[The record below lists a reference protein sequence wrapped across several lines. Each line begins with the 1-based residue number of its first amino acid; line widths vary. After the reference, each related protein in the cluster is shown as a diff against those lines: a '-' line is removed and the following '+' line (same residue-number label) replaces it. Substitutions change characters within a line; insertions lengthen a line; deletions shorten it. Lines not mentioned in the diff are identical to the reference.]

1 MQFYRDGYY
10 SGDPRVQPAADI
22 IDGSEVDVL
31 IVGTGPAG
39 LILAAQLAAFPEI
52 RTMVIERR
60 DGPIDLGQADG
71 ISCRSMEM
79 FEAFG
84 IASRILEEAYWVNET
99 VFWRPDPTDPARIS
113 RSGRIQDVEDG
124 LSEMPHTILNQARVH
139 GLLLESMR
147 NSASRLEPHYG
158 VEIVDLDDSDEGD
171 AGAVVRATLR
181 RTATD
186 QRVHVRAR
194 YVVGADGARSTTRGL
209 IGAHLE
215 GEAANQAWGVMDLLA
230 TTDFPDIRYKALIQS
245 SEHGNVLIIPREGG
259 YLFRMYVE
267 LDRLE
272 PGERVQSRGITS
284 DDLIEAARRVLHP
297 YSLEVHEIAWWSVYE
312 IGQRIASAFDNTG
325 ETGIPSVFLMGD
337 ACHTHSPKAGQGMN
351 VSMGDGFNLGWK
363 LAAVLR
369 GQADP
374 GLLMSY
380 AEERRLSAQALID
393 FDRRWAAMMSA
404 KVASGEDDEGI
415 SPEALQRQFS
425 EQGRYTAGF
434 ATTYAG
440 LTLTGDQT
448 HQGLATGYPVGERFQ
463 SAEVIRIADAKRVH
477 LGQVARA
484 DGRWRLYVFSGSGV
498 LAGSTVAQGE
508 DSRLHRACAYLIDT
522 VIPAVTADGADLD
535 SVIDARGVIQGSH
548 RETNLADLPRL
559 LRPRTGRYGLLD
571 HEKAFSADL
580 GGDADIYAL
589 RGVDRRQGCMV
600 LVRPDQYVA
609 QVVPLDGGERLL
621 DYLTR
626 VLKAPSAHPSG

>member
-10 SGDPRVQPAADI
+10 PGDPRVLPADDI

-39 LILAAQLAAFPEI
+39 LILGAQLAAFPDI
-52 RTMVIERR
+52 STMVVERR

-84 IASRILEEAYWVNET
+84 IANRILEEAYWVNET
-99 VFWRPDPTDPARIS
+99 VFWRPDPQDTSRIS

-139 GLLLESMR
+139 GLLLESMK
-147 NSASRLEPHYG
+147 NSPSRLEPHYG
-158 VEIVDLDDSDEGD
+158 VEIVDLDDSDTG
-171 AGAVVRATLR
+171 GPVRVTLR
-181 RTATD
+181 RTASD
-186 QRVHVRAR
+186 EEVHVSAR
-194 YVVGADGARSTTRGL
+194 FVVGADGARSTTRQL
-209 IGAHLE
+209 IGSTLE
-215 GEAANQAWGVMDLLA
+215 GEAANQAWGVMDILA
-230 TTDFPDIRYKALIQS
+230 TTDFPDIRFKALIQS
-245 SEHGNVLIIPREGG
+245 EQHGNILVIPREGG

-267 LDRLE
+267 LDKLE

-284 DDLIEAARRVLHP
+284 DYLVEAARRVLHP

-337 ACHTHSPKAGQGMN
+337 SCHTHSPKAGQGMN
-351 VSMGDGFNLGWK
+351 VSMGDAFNLGWK

-374 GLLMSY
+374 SLLTTYS
-380 AEERRLSAQALID
+380 EERRLSAQALID
-393 FDRRWAAMMSA
+393 FDKKWAAMMSA
-404 KVASGEDDEGI
+404 KVASGDGDDGV

-440 LTLTGDQT
+440 LTLTGDAAQ
-448 HQGLATGYPVGERFQ
+448 QGLATGYPVGERFQ
-463 SAEVIRIADAKRVH
+463 SAEVMRIADAKRVH
-477 LGQVARA
+477 LGHVARA
-484 DGRWRLYVFSGSGV
+484 DGRWRLYVFADS
-498 LAGSTVAQGE
+498 ADPRGE
-508 DSRLHRACAYLIDT
+508 GSRLSRACAYLRDT
-522 VIPAVTADGADLD
+522 VIPAVTAEGADID
-535 SVIDARGVIQGSH
+535 SVIDVRGVIQRSH
-548 RETNLADLPRL
+548 RETELTQLPEL
-559 LRPRTGRYGLLD
+559 LRPTTGRYGLLD

-580 GGDADIYAL
+580 DGDPDIYAL
-589 RGVDRRQGCMV
+589 RGVDREQGCLV

-609 QVVPLDGGERLL
+609 QVVSLDDGEQLL
-621 DYLTR
+621 KYLAD
-626 VLKAPSAHPSG
+626 VLKAPTA

>member
-10 SGDPRVQPAADI
+10 PGDPRVQPAADI

-39 LILAAQLAAFPEI
+39 LIVAAQLAAFPDI
-52 RTMVIERR
+52 RTMVVERR
-60 DGPIDLGQADG
+60 EGPIDLGQADG

-84 IASRILEEAYWVNET
+84 IASRILGESYWVNET
-99 VFWRPDPTDPARIS
+99 VFWRPDPADPSRIS

-147 NSASRLEPHYG
+147 NSPSRLEPHYG
-158 VEIVDLDDSDEGD
+158 VEIVDLDDTAEG
-171 AGAVVRATLR
+171 GPVRVTLR

-186 QRVHVRAR
+186 QQVHVRAR

-209 IGAHLE
+209 IGSRLE
-215 GEAANQAWGVMDLLA
+215 GESARRAWGVMDILA
-230 TTDFPDIRYKALIQS
+230 STDFPDIRFKALIQS
-245 SEHGNVLIIPREGG
+245 AEHGNVLVIPREGG

-267 LDRLE
+267 LDELAE
-272 PGERVQSRGITS
+272 GERVQSRGITS
-284 DDLIEAARRVLHP
+284 DSLIQAAQRVLHP
-297 YSLEVHEIAWWSVYE
+297 YSLDVQEVAWWSVYE
-312 IGQRIASAFDNTG
+312 IGQRIASAFDNAG
-325 ETGIPSVFLMGD
+325 ESGVPAVFLMGD

-369 GQADP
+369 GQVDP
-374 GLLMSY
+374 SLLTTY

-393 FDRRWAAMMSA
+393 FDKKWAAMMSA
-404 KVASGEDDEGI
+404 KVAAGENDEGV

-440 LTLTGDQT
+440 LTLTGDGS

-463 SAEVIRIADAKRVH
+463 SAEVVRIADAKRVH
-477 LGQVARA
+477 LGHVARA
-484 DGRWRLYVFSGSGV
+484 DGRWRLYAFADSGDPT
-498 LAGSTVAQGE
+498 AE
-508 DSRLHRACAYLIDT
+508 DSRLSHACAYLADT
-522 VIPAVTADGADLD
+522 VIPAITPEGADVDSALD
-535 SVIDARGVIQGSH
+535 VRGVIQRSH
-548 RETNLADLPRL
+548 RETELGQLPAL
-559 LRPRTGRYGLLD
+559 LRPSTGRYGLRD

-580 GGDADIYAL
+580 GGEEDIYAL
-589 RGVDRRQGCMV
+589 RGVDRAQGCLV

-609 QVVPLDGGERLL
+609 QVVPLDGGEQLL
-621 DYLTR
+621 TYFAE
-626 VLKAPSAHPSG
+626 VLGFRRPTASA